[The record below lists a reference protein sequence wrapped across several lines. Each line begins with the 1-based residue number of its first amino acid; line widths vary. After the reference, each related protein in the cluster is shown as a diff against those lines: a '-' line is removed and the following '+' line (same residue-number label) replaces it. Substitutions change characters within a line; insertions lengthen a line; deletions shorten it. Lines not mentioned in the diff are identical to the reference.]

1 MKFVIS
7 IILITVIFTI
17 AIALGAFN
25 GEVVSFNYLFA
36 KTELRLSVLLAIF
49 FGSGFI
55 VGTILTGI
63 LVIISKLQHSSTK
76 RKLNKLQKR
85 YDDKLTDHQKLSL
98 TKNNQE

>member
-7 IILITVIFTI
+7 IILITAIFTI
-17 AIALGAFN
+17 SIALGAFN

-76 RKLNKLQKR
+76 RKLNKLQKKL
-85 YDDKLTDHQKLSL
+85 DDNLTDHQKLSL
-98 TKNNQE
+98 TKINQE

>member
-55 VGTILTGI
+55 VGTILTGT

-76 RKLNKLQKR
+76 RKLNKLQKK
-85 YDDKLTDHQKLSL
+85 YDDNLTDHQKLSL

>member
-17 AIALGAFN
+17 SIALGAFN

-36 KTELRLSVLLAIF
+36 KTELRLSILLAIF

-76 RKLNKLQKR
+76 RKLNKLQKKL
-85 YDDKLTDHQKLSL
+85 DDNLTDHQKLSL
-98 TKNNQE
+98 TKTNQE

>member
-7 IILITVIFTI
+7 VILIAFIFTI
-17 AIALGAFN
+17 SIAIGAFN
-25 GEVVSFNYLFA
+25 GEVISFNYLFA

-55 VGTILTGI
+55 VGIILTGI
-63 LVIISKLQHSSTK
+63 FFIKSKLQHSSTK
-76 RKLNKLQKR
+76 RKLNKLQKK
-85 YDDKLTDHQKLSL
+85 YDDNLADHQKLSL

>member
-17 AIALGAFN
+17 SIALGAFN

-76 RKLNKLQKR
+76 RKLNKLQKK
-85 YDDKLTDHQKLSL
+85 YDDNLTDHQKLSL
-98 TKNNQE
+98 TKTNQE

>member
-17 AIALGAFN
+17 SIALGAFN

-76 RKLNKLQKR
+76 RKLNKLQKKL
-85 YDDKLTDHQKLSL
+85 DDNLTDHQKLSL
-98 TKNNQE
+98 TKTNQE

>member
-1 MKFVIS
+1 MKFVLS
-7 IILITVIFTI
+7 IVLITIIFTI
-17 AIALGAFN
+17 SIALGSFN

-63 LVIISKLQHSSTK
+63 FVIISKLQHSSTK
-76 RKLNKLQKR
+76 RKLNKLQKKM
-85 YDDKLTDHQKLSL
+85 DDNLTDHQKLNL
-98 TKNNQE
+98 TKNTQE

>member
-7 IILITVIFTI
+7 IILITAIFTI
-17 AIALGAFN
+17 SIALGAFN

-76 RKLNKLQKR
+76 RKLNKLQKKL
-85 YDDKLTDHQKLSL
+85 DDNLTDHQKLSL
-98 TKNNQE
+98 TKTNQE

>member
-7 IILITVIFTI
+7 IILITAIFTI
-17 AIALGAFN
+17 SIALGAFN

-76 RKLNKLQKR
+76 RKLNKLQKK
-85 YDDKLTDHQKLSL
+85 YDDNLTDHQKLSL
-98 TKNNQE
+98 TKTNQE